1 MTAAIVIKVPPAVA
15 TALAI
20 VGLILFVV
28 LLAAAVLSS
37 QTGRRR
43 VKRVLAVVGA
53 YVLLATVIGGVRAC
67 QFDRVAEKFEA
78 RMAKVREAASGALPA
93 DGPLARACAGKL
105 ETGPRESLIGYV
117 ERDQR
122 IMERY
127 SSYPSDLPEYAVV
140 WPDRDGTAKAAMAYI
155 WPAERKSI
163 AMYAVYM
170 LWPGHWFGAD
180 PDARRLDTLL
190 DARYVAVGR
199 LLPVD
204 SGVSLAVRVLDF
216 STGAVVC
223 EGRALGKA
231 PTNSS
236 VCEPFLGPNYCFKD
250 VAANAVLDGA
260 CDALGAPLCTGTGRY
275 VMRR

>member
-1 MTAAIVIKVPPAVA
+1 MTAAIVIKVSPAVA

-20 VGLILFVV
+20 VGLLLFVA
-28 LLAAAVLSS
+28 LLSAAVLSS

-53 YVLLATVIGGVRAC
+53 YVLLATVIGGVRGC

-78 RMAKVREAASGALPA
+78 RMAKLREAATGALPA

-105 ETGPRESLIGYV
+105 QPGPRESLIGYV
-117 ERDQR
+117 APDRAV
-122 IMERY
+122 MERY
-127 SSYPSDLPEYAVV
+127 NMFPSDLPAYAFA
-140 WPDRDGTAKAAMAYI
+140 WSYPDGTAKASMASI

-163 AMYAVYM
+163 ASYALFM

-180 PDARRLDTLL
+180 PQLLHLQPLL

-199 LLPVD
+199 PLPVD

-223 EGRALGKA
+223 EGRALGKP

-236 VCEPFLGPNYCFKD
+236 VCDPFLGPNYCYKD

-260 CDALGAPLCTGTGRY
+260 CDVLGAPLCAGTGRY
-275 VMRR
+275 VLRR